1 MKFDF
6 CTTNIIKNIA
16 CALFSRQRIARPV
29 SHLPEKPESKKKI
42 WFSLI
47 KFTQI
52 YLIP

>member
-6 CTTNIIKNIA
+6 CTTNLNKNIA
-16 CALFSRQRIARPV
+16 CTLFTRQRIARPV
-29 SHLPEKPESKKKI
+29 SHLLEKPDSQKKI

-47 KFTQI
+47 KFTQM